1 MLVAT
6 LAFPKR
12 HKHAE
17 VRSREYLTEAEVK
30 RLRKAARSLGRNRLR
45 NETMILLAYRH
56 GLRVSELINLRWDQL
71 DLDRGF
77 LHVRRL
83 KHGVPS
89 THPLTATEI
98 RALRRLKN
106 QAPPDAAYVFL
117 SERKGPLTD
126 SSVRKMIAQA
136 GEIAELGFPV
146 HPHQLRHGCGY
157 KLANDK
163 QDTRA
168 IQLFLGH
175 KNIQH
180 TVKYTE
186 LAAGRFQDFWRDAD

>member
-1 MLVAT
+1 VPT

-12 HKHAE
+12 HKYTD
-17 VRSREYLTEAEVK
+17 VRSREYLTAAEVD
-30 RLRKAARSLGRNRLR
+30 RLRKAARSVGRHGLR
-45 NETMILLAYRH
+45 NDTMILLAYRH
-56 GLRVSELINLRWDQL
+56 GLRVSELITLRWDQF
-71 DLDRGF
+71 DLDYGF
-77 LHVRRL
+77 FHVRRL
-83 KHGVPS
+83 KRGVPS
-89 THPLTATEI
+89 THPLTAGEI

-106 QAPPDAAYVFL
+106 AAPDSAYVFV

-136 GEIAELGFPV
+136 GAIAELGFPV
-146 HPHQLRHGCGY
+146 HPHQLRHGCGF

-175 KNIQH
+175 RNIQH
-180 TVKYTE
+180 TVRYPE
-186 LAAGRFQDFWRDAD
+186 LAAGRFEDFWRD

>member
-1 MLVAT
+1 VPT

-12 HKHAE
+12 HKHTD
-17 VRSREYLTEAEVK
+17 VRSREYLTAAEVD
-30 RLRKAARSLGRNRLR
+30 RLRKAARSVSRHGLR
-45 NETMILLAYRH
+45 NATMILLAYRH
-56 GLRVSELINLRWDQL
+56 GLRVAELINLRWDQL
-71 DLDRGF
+71 DLEQGF
-77 LHVRRL
+77 FHVRRL
-83 KHGVPS
+83 KRGVPS
-89 THPLTATEI
+89 THPLTGGEI
-98 RALRRLKN
+98 RALRRLKSA
-106 QAPPDAAYVFL
+106 APDMIYVFV

-126 SSVRKMIAQA
+126 SSVRKMVARA

-175 KNIQH
+175 RNIQH

-186 LAAGRFQDFWRDAD
+186 LAAGRFQDFWQD

>member
-1 MLVAT
+1 MPK

-12 HKHAE
+12 HKHSE
-17 VRSREYLTEAEVK
+17 VRSREHLTPTEVEK
-30 RLRKAARSLGRNRLR
+30 LRKVARSIGRHGDR
-45 NETMILLAYRH
+45 NETMILLAYHH

-71 DLDRGF
+71 DLDQGL

-89 THPLTATEI
+89 THPLTGSEI
-98 RALRRLKN
+98 RALRKLKRL
-106 QAPPDAAYVFL
+106 AGESPYVFL
-117 SERKGPLTD
+117 SERKGPLTA

-168 IQLFLGH
+168 ISLWLGH
-175 KNIQH
+175 RNIQH
-180 TVKYTE
+180 TVRYTE
-186 LAAGRFQDFWRDAD
+186 LAAERFKDFWQD